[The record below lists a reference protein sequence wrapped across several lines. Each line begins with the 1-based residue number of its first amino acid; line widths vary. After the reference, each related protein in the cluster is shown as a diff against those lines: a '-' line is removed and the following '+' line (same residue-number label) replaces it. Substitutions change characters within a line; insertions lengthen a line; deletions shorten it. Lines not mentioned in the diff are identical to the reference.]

1 MKKIVW
7 VRIYSAEKAGWDLA
21 NIWFENQKKKVAKL
35 WRWYLLTVLVV
46 IYFIDWNNSFTWHE
60 PARSKYGLSLHEQG
74 ELSGKS
80 FWRDQSAFSKS
91 VCKYVL

>member
-1 MKKIVW
+1 MDLNNKI
-7 VRIYSAEKAGWDLA
+7 
-21 NIWFENQKKKVAKL
+21 
-35 WRWYLLTVLVV
+35 
-46 IYFIDWNNSFTWHE
+46 TWHE
-60 PARSKYGLSLHEQG
+60 PARSKDGLSLHKQG